1 MIISTANKGYDSPG
15 SRAEREGN
23 NMKYRPYQLIGD
35 CYTEP
40 TYTEAPYWKSKKQIK
55 EYIEKTYNEKIDKL
69 MFIESNEI
77 AGNELKG
84 W

>member
-1 MIISTANKGYDSPG
+1 
-15 SRAEREGN
+15 
-23 NMKYRPYQLIGD
+23 MKYRTYQLIGD

-69 MFIESNEI
+69 IFIESNEI

>member
-1 MIISTANKGYDSPG
+1 
-15 SRAEREGN
+15 
-23 NMKYRPYQLIGD
+23 MKYRTYQIIGKN
-35 CYTEP
+35 YREP

-55 EYIEKTYNEKIDKL
+55 EYIEKTYGEKIDDL
-69 MFIESNEI
+69 IFIESHEI